1 MCIWTLTKEAATCR
15 ATSARVVV
23 QKESSDCAKTGNAG
37 LFQKFEALCRDR
49 QPAVFGGA
57 PMPVTD
63 FRGRWVF
70 ASSVRFG
77 ARRASIPSV
86 METLSSADLK
96 TLRAVLLAERASLLG
111 VYASKLDVLAHSDC
125 VSAEDQAP
133 LVQDQF
139 VALYCRSQE
148 LEKLREIESALERLR
163 EGEFGVCQ
171 ICEELIPRR
180 RLLAIPWADHC
191 SELDAVK
198 GLLEGGHHVEDD
210 CLVIVFL

>member
-1 MCIWTLTKEAATCR
+1 MPMCIWTLTKEAATCR

-37 LFQKFEALCRDR
+37 LFQEFDALCRDR

-133 LVQDQF
+133 PRPGPVRC
-139 VALYCRSQE
+139 ALLPQSR
-148 LEKLREIESALERLR
+148 I
-163 EGEFGVCQ
+163 GEAQGDR
-171 ICEELIPRR
+171 ISPGTPPRGGIR
-180 RLLAIPWADHC
+180 
-191 SELDAVK
+191 
-198 GLLEGGHHVEDD
+198 GLPDMRGAY
-210 CLVIVFL
+210 